1 MSSGPFTAPPYLTWP
16 EFRFS
21 MRATEDWAGV
31 TATRLEPRR
40 TEICSA
46 RAIGNLADVVVAVA
60 PLEDISTPPRSNGS
74 EGRKSQT
81 REEAVRSNRSR
92 VWNLMDDPTSTCTL
106 HTKYMV
112 RYQICGQVFYMVNSL
127 VVAIGLGNVINI
139 QSNFDRQNPGPEV
152 GKFLDKN
159 NLCATFW

>member
-1 MSSGPFTAPPYLTWP
+1 MQYRLALRNVEWTVYGAAPPYLTWP

-31 TATRLEPRR
+31 TATRLERRR
-40 TEICSA
+40 TEICTV

-92 VWNLMDDPTSTCTL
+92 VWNLMDDPTSTEMRFILCTW
-106 HTKYMV
+106 
-112 RYQICGQVFYMVNSL
+112 
-127 VVAIGLGNVINI
+127 LGELSSCSCLTVL
-139 QSNFDRQNPGPEV
+139 PGPAWV
-152 GKFLDKN
+152 MLKKFCKE
-159 NLCATFW
+159 